1 MRPDSPPAAADAH
14 RPSIRMKDSIGRLA
28 AVLSAFTIAL
38 SCSTTRVLQEGEYRL
53 AKNTIEVTNDKKFSV
68 NELESYL
75 KQRPNSYFVFGWNP
89 FLNVYNWQNGKGGSW
104 DRFVTKVGVAP
115 VVFDS
120 TLVSNSVDN
129 VTKHLEYLGY
139 YDSKVTGDVTTKA
152 RRAKVRYSVELG
164 KQYPISSVTYVL
176 PEGELAEDF
185 IADIVNSTV
194 KAGSYLSESALD
206 AESARSSKY
215 LRDCGYYGFNKNYYF
230 YEADTLS
237 NSDSASLVLTINE
250 YTRNESETQA
260 RTLRKF
266 RFNDVTITHPQSL
279 KIREQVL
286 RRLNTVTPGDLYSES
301 GISNTYSRLSSLR
314 MFNGIDITTEEADT
328 NLVDCTINLK
338 QSKLQGF
345 KINLEASIN
354 SSGLFGISPQVS
366 YYHKNIFHGGEW
378 LNVSFMGNFQF
389 MFNDPVTSNEFGV
402 SAGLSFPKF
411 LGLPYRLFKGPS
423 IPRTD
428 VNVSYNYQSRPEYTR
443 NIISVSYGYSGSVA
457 GRFFYQVY
465 PAQLGIV
472 KLFNIADGFYDRLQ
486 NNPFMMNA
494 YQNHFDLGLGST
506 FYYTTNADVNP
517 KTSYFY
523 TRLQFDISGNLI
535 SLFRPLMTKDES
547 GAGLIWNTPFSQ
559 YVRVEWS
566 LGKTWRFGRN
576 NGQAFA
582 TRFLAGVGYAYGNST
597 ELPFEKH
604 FYAGGSNSLRGWMA
618 RRVGPGLSLLNESFV
633 IANQT
638 GDYRLELNGE
648 YRFQMFWKLAG
659 AVFVDMGN
667 IWTFRE
673 SGTDEDHSSILTA
686 KTFLPGIAADW
697 GIGLRLDLSF
707 LVLRVDWGLRVHDP
721 ARDNKWVGPS
731 GWFKSDGYAV
741 HFGVGYPF

>member
-1 MRPDSPPAAADAH
+1 MNRAF
-14 RPSIRMKDSIGRLA
+14 GRLA
-28 AVLSAFTIAL
+28 AAASALITVL
-38 SCSTTRVLQEGEYRL
+38 SCSTTKVLQQGEYRL

-68 NELESYL
+68 NELEPYL
-75 KQRPNSYFVFGWNP
+75 KQKPNSYFVFGWNP
-89 FLNVYNWQNGKGGSW
+89 FLNVYNWQNGRGGGW
-104 DRFVTKVGVAP
+104 DRFVTKIGVAP
-115 VVFDS
+115 VVYDS
-120 TLVSNSVDN
+120 TLVYNSIDN
-129 VTKHLEYLGY
+129 VTRHLEYLGY
-139 YDSKVTGDVTTKA
+139 YNSRVTSDVVT
-152 RRAKVRYSVELG
+152 RAKRVRVRYSVELG
-164 KQYPISSVTYVL
+164 KRYPISSISYVL
-176 PEGELAEDF
+176 PEGEIAGDFLADT
-185 IADIVNSTV
+185 ANCTV
-194 KAGSYLSESALD
+194 KVGSYLSESALD
-206 AESARSSKY
+206 AESTRSSKY
-215 LRDCGYYGFNKNYYF
+215 LRDRGFYGFSKNHYF
-230 YEADTLS
+230 YEADTLA
-237 NSDSASLVLTINE
+237 NPDSAALTLTINE
-250 YTRNESETQA
+250 YTRNESEEGA
-260 RTLRKF
+260 RPLR
-266 RFNDVTITHPQSL
+266 RFSINEVTVTHPLSL
-279 KIREQVL
+279 KVREQVI
-286 RRLNTVTPGDLYSES
+286 RRLNTVHPGDLYSES
-301 GISNTYSRLSSLR
+301 DISNTYSRLSSMR
-314 MFNGIDITTEEADT
+314 MFSGINISTEEADT
-328 NLVDCTINLK
+328 NLVNCTIDLK

-354 SSGLFGISPQVS
+354 SSGLFGISPQIS

-389 MFNDPVTSNEFGV
+389 MFNNSVTSDEFGV

-411 LGLPYRLFKGPS
+411 LGLPYRLFHGPS

-428 VNVSYNYQSRPEYTR
+428 VNLSYNYQSRPEYTR
-443 NIISVSYGYSGSVA
+443 NIISVSYGYSGSVD
-457 GRFFYQVY
+457 GKFFYQVY
-465 PAQLGIV
+465 PIQLGIV

-523 TRLQFDISGNLI
+523 SRLLFDISGNLI
-535 SLFRPLMTKDES
+535 SLFRPLMTKDEN

-566 LGKTWRFGRN
+566 VGKTWRFGRN

-604 FYAGGSNSLRGWMA
+604 FYAGGANSLRGWMA

-648 YRFQMFWKLAG
+648 YRFAMFWKLAG
-659 AVFVDMGN
+659 AVFIDAGN

-673 SGTDEDHSSILTA
+673 SGSDEEHSSILTG

-697 GIGLRLDLSF
+697 GIGLRLDLDF

-721 ARDNKWVGPS
+721 ARDSKWVGPA